1 MRKKIV
7 ALLRVSSDGQDLQ
20 SQRSSIEQ
28 YAKVNKI
35 VIDEWIE
42 EQGVSGYKNKF
53 EDREAIQKI
62 EQMALNQELESLIVF
77 NLDRIGRSLEGN
89 LFMATMSEYD
99 VKVIST
105 TEGLLNS
112 DDMNSE
118 LLTSIKFA
126 IAKLE
131 SKKTSVRVKAGK
143 NITNQMGL
151 HAGGRPPFGYK
162 IVNQK
167 LVVVEEEAE
176 IVRLIFDSYIKNG
189 TNKTVRLLKEKN
201 ITKRGNR
208 FSQAM
213 ILDIIHD
220 SVYIGHRR
228 YNYYQRRTNN
238 PTDKSWYRN
247 HDNVKYQPFNKDI
260 VILDESIFKQAQKLV
275 KERTCA
281 AGKTTMGNRT
291 DVLLE
296 GLVYH
301 VCQDDGQVRK
311 LHIDTKKD
319 KYGNAIKSFRCSHC
333 KRNMVKGRKCY
344 GVKTITPLVEKAIL
358 EELRNLSIDEL
369 EEKAKLTYDLKRKS
383 LENSIS
389 ELKDKL
395 RKKELALKNANAE
408 LEKAFMGE
416 SSLSLTV
423 INDLIIKLQ
432 NEVINEKDLVVKS
445 KMELESFRDMDK
457 DLVFMF
463 SNYKN
468 FKYLYTNAS
477 EVEKKQLLR
486 EVVESITIDD
496 SKINIKLYLYDKFE
510 TI

>member
-1 MRKKIV
+1 
-7 ALLRVSSDGQDLQ
+7 
-20 SQRSSIEQ
+20 
-28 YAKVNKI
+28 
-35 VIDEWIE
+35 
-42 EQGVSGYKNKF
+42 
-53 EDREAIQKI
+53 
-62 EQMALNQELESLIVF
+62 MALNQELESLIVF

-275 KERTCA
+275 KERTCT
-281 AGKTTMGNRT
+281 AGETTKGNRT

-311 LHIDTKKD
+311 LHIDTKRD

-333 KRNMVKGRKCY
+333 KRNMFKGRKCY

-395 RKKELALKNANAE
+395 RKKELELKNANAE

-445 KMELESFRDMDK
+445 KMELECFRDMDK
-457 DLVFMF
+457 DLVFMV

-468 FKYLYTNAS
+468 FKYLYTSAS